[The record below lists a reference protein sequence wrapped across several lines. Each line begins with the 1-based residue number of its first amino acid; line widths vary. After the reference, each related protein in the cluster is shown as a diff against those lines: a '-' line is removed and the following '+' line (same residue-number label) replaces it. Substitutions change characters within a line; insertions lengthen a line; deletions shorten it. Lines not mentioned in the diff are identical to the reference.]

1 MMRKIVAVTLSS
13 LLVAPAALAAGPAE
27 TFQAKCAAC
36 HGKDGKGQS
45 DMAKKLG
52 VKDLTSTKLPQAEIQ
67 KVITDGKG
75 KMTPWKGKLSDAEIA
90 GLAKFVAGGLK

>member
-1 MMRKIVAVTLSS
+1 MNKILAATLFS
-13 LLVAPAALAAGPAE
+13 LLASPATFAAGPADA
-27 TFQAKCAAC
+27 FQAKCAAC

-52 VKDLTSTKLPQAEIQ
+52 VKDLTATKLPVAEIE
-67 KVITDGKG
+67 KVITNGKG
-75 KMTPWKGKLSDAEIA
+75 KMTPWKGKLSDAEIS

>member
-1 MMRKIVAVTLSS
+1 MKKIAAAVLSFVV
-13 LLVAPAALAAGPAE
+13 LAPAALAAGPAD

-52 VKDLTSTKLPQAEIQ
+52 VKDLTVTKLPVAEIE
-67 KVITDGKG
+67 KVITNGKG
-75 KMTPWKGKLSDAEIA
+75 KMTPWKGKISDAEIS